1 MRYEGGQTLNASAP
15 LATMPLYVKAG
26 SIIPLGPEVQYTD
39 EKPWDCLDIVVYP
52 GADAEF
58 TLYEDE
64 GDNYNYEKGFYS
76 TITFKWNDKA
86 RTLTIGKRQGAF
98 PGMLGT
104 RQFKVKVI
112 DGGERCVTYNG
123 KQQTV
128 AIKN

>member
-1 MRYEGGQTLNASAP
+1 
-15 LATMPLYVKAG
+15 VKAG
-26 SIIPLGPEVQYTD
+26 SIVPFGPEVQYTT
-39 EKPWDCLDIVVYP
+39 EKPWDALDIVVYP

-64 GDNYNYEKGFYS
+64 GDGYNYEKGIYS

-86 RTLTIGKRQGAF
+86 RTLTIGKRQGSF

-128 AIKN
+128 SIKN